1 MQGVV
6 WPFWKEENEAIEQI
20 ATALATWLH
29 ELHPGWLIFSGLLV
43 GGLAAYVLTRRRFD
57 HIRLAAAAD
66 MSALEA
72 ATDAQ
77 NASYQEQLQS
87 YREQMDTLRQQF
99 SDAQTAAATAAVRL
113 DETSKHFNEREQ
125 LLQQNSMQ
133 LQQEFER
140 LATKVFD
147 TQEAK
152 QTSSLVQVM
161 GPLREQLGEF
171 KARVEEV
178 YHADIKER
186 ATLLGEVKNLQ
197 QASERIN
204 AEAENLTA
212 ALKGDKKLQ
221 GNWGELVLE
230 RVLEGSGLRRDH
242 EYFVQSSERNQ
253 AGDLKRPDVVVRLPE
268 QRDVVVDAKVSLNA
282 YEQAHAESDE
292 QNRARLLRT
301 HANNLRSHVK
311 RLSEQDY
318 DQLPNVRSLDFV
330 LLFVPIESAFAS
342 AMKTDEG
349 LFNDAF
355 NQRIVIVSP
364 TTLMMTLR
372 IINNIWRVEKQ
383 GDNAQEIAQRAGAL
397 YDKLR
402 LLVDDLETLGRQLQT
417 VERTYEVMQGRLVSG
432 KGNLVRQVEQLR
444 ELGAVVKKPIS
455 AKLLD
460 SVPEEE

>member
-1 MQGVV
+1 MSTWLQALHPAWLILAGLLIGA
-6 WPFWKEENEAIEQI
+6 FAAYLAAQRRFNRLHL
-20 ATALATWLH
+20 TAL
-29 ELHPGWLIFSGLLV
+29 
-43 GGLAAYVLTRRRFD
+43 
-57 HIRLAAAAD
+57 AD

-77 NASYQEQLQS
+77 NASYQEQVQS
-87 YREQMDTLRQQF
+87 YREQLDTLRQQF
-99 SDAQTAAATAAVRL
+99 SDAQTSAATAAVRL
-113 DETSKHFNEREQ
+113 EETSKHFHEREQ
-125 LLQQNSMQ
+125 LLQQNSAQ

-140 LATKVFD
+140 LAAKVFD
-147 TQEAK
+147 TQEARQK
-152 QTSSLVQVM
+152 SSLVQVM

-171 KARVEEV
+171 KARVEQV

-204 AEAENLTA
+204 AEAENLTR
-212 ALKGDKKLQ
+212 ALKGEKKLQ

-230 RVLEGSGLRRDH
+230 RVLESSGLRKDH

-282 YEQAHAESDE
+282 YEQAHTESDE
-292 QNRARLLRT
+292 QNRDRLLRT
-301 HANNLRSHVK
+301 HANNLRNHVK

-342 AMKTDEG
+342 AMKTDER
-349 LFNDAF
+349 LFNEAF

-372 IINNIWRVEKQ
+372 IINNVWRIEKQ
-383 GDNAQEIAQRAGAL
+383 GDNAQEIAERAGAL

-417 VERTYEVMQGRLVSG
+417 VERTFDVLHGRLVSG

-460 SVPEEE
+460 SLPEEE

>member
-1 MQGVV
+1 MG
-6 WPFWKEENEAIEQI
+6 
-20 ATALATWLH
+20 L
-29 ELHPGWLIFSGLLV
+29 SGA
-43 GGLAAYVLTRRRFD
+43 GLFAQR
-57 HIRLAAAAD
+57 RLARQQHYAEAETK
-66 MSALEA
+66 ALEA

-77 NASYQEQLQS
+77 NAAYQEQLQV
-87 YREQMDTLRQQF
+87 YREELDSLRLQF
-99 SDAQTAAATAAVRL
+99 SEARTAAATASVRL
-113 DETSKHFNEREQ
+113 EETTKHFVQREQ
-125 LLQQNSMQ
+125 LLQQNSLQ

-140 LATKVFD
+140 VAAKVFD
-147 TQEAK
+147 TQEEK
-152 QTSSLVQVM
+152 QRSSLVQVL
-161 GPLREQLGEF
+161 GPLREQLGDF
-171 KARVEEV
+171 KARVEQV

-197 QASERIN
+197 QASARIN
-204 AEAENLTA
+204 AEAENLTR

-230 RVLEGSGLRRDH
+230 RVLEASGLRKDH
-242 EYFVQSSERNQ
+242 EYIVQISERNS
-253 AGDLKRPDVVVRLPE
+253 AGDLKRPDVVIRLPE
-268 QRDVVVDAKVSLNA
+268 RRDVVVDAKVSLNA
-282 YEQAHAESDE
+282 YEQAHAETDE

-301 HANNLRSHVK
+301 HANSLRAHVK

-318 DQLPNVRSLDFV
+318 DQLPNIRSLDFV

-342 AMKTDEG
+342 AMTEDEN

-372 IINNIWRVEKQ
+372 IIANVWRVEKQ
-383 GDNAQEIAQRAGAL
+383 GENAQEIAERAGGL

-402 LLVDDLETLGRQLQT
+402 LLVEDLETLGRQLQT
-417 VERTYEVMQGRLVSG
+417 VERTYDVLHGRLVSG

-460 SVPEEE
+460 SIPEED

>member
-1 MQGVV
+1 
-6 WPFWKEENEAIEQI
+6 
-20 ATALATWLH
+20 
-29 ELHPGWLIFSGLLV
+29 
-43 GGLAAYVLTRRRFD
+43 
-57 HIRLAAAAD
+57 
-66 MSALEA
+66 
-72 ATDAQ
+72 
-77 NASYQEQLQS
+77 
-87 YREQMDTLRQQF
+87 
-99 SDAQTAAATAAVRL
+99 
-113 DETSKHFNEREQ
+113 
-125 LLQQNSMQ
+125 
-133 LQQEFER
+133 
-140 LATKVFD
+140 
-147 TQEAK
+147 
-152 QTSSLVQVM
+152 M

-171 KARVEEV
+171 KARVEQV

-204 AEAENLTA
+204 AEAENLTR

-230 RVLEGSGLRRDH
+230 RVLESSGLRKDH

-282 YEQAHAESDE
+282 YEQAHTESDE
-292 QNRARLLRT
+292 QNRDRLLRT
-301 HANNLRSHVK
+301 HANNLRNHVK

-342 AMKTDEG
+342 AMKTDER
-349 LFNDAF
+349 LFNEAF

-372 IINNIWRVEKQ
+372 IINNVWRIEKQ
-383 GDNAQEIAQRAGAL
+383 GDNAQEIAERAGAL

-417 VERTYEVMQGRLVSG
+417 VERTFDVLHGRLVSG

-460 SVPEEE
+460 SLPEEE

>member
-1 MQGVV
+1 MGNRRVRRISRSASML
-6 WPFWKEENEAIEQI
+6 WTI
-20 ATALATWLH
+20 
-29 ELHPGWLIFSGLLV
+29 LI
-43 GGLAAYVLTRRRFD
+43 
-57 HIRLAAAAD
+57 
-66 MSALEA
+66 
-72 ATDAQ
+72 
-77 NASYQEQLQS
+77 
-87 YREQMDTLRQQF
+87 
-99 SDAQTAAATAAVRL
+99 
-113 DETSKHFNEREQ
+113 
-125 LLQQNSMQ
+125 
-133 LQQEFER
+133 
-140 LATKVFD
+140 
-147 TQEAK
+147 
-152 QTSSLVQVM
+152 TSSLLLTVVPSLAWAQ
-161 GPLREQLGEF
+161 RTSN
-171 KARVEEV
+171 
-178 YHADIKER
+178 AD
-186 ATLLGEVKNLQ
+186 
-197 QASERIN
+197 S
-204 AEAENLTA
+204 
-212 ALKGDKKLQ
+212 
-221 GNWGELVLE
+221 
-230 RVLEGSGLRRDH
+230 SGLRRDH

-292 QNRARLLRT
+292 QNRDKLLRT

-364 TTLMMTLR
+364 TTLMMSLR
-372 IINNIWRVEKQ
+372 IINNLWRVEKQ

-417 VERTYEVMQGRLVSG
+417 VERTYDVMQGRLVSG

-460 SVPEEE
+460 SIPGEE

>member
-1 MQGVV
+1 MSTWLQALHPV
-6 WPFWKEENEAIEQI
+6 WLILAGLLIGAFAAYLAAQRRFNRLHL
-20 ATALATWLH
+20 TAL
-29 ELHPGWLIFSGLLV
+29 
-43 GGLAAYVLTRRRFD
+43 
-57 HIRLAAAAD
+57 AD

-87 YREQMDTLRQQF
+87 YREQLDTLRQQF
-99 SDAQTAAATAAVRL
+99 SDAQTSAATAAVRL
-113 DETSKHFNEREQ
+113 EETSKHFHEREQ
-125 LLQQNSMQ
+125 LLQQNSAQ

-140 LATKVFD
+140 LAAKVFD
-147 TQEAK
+147 TQEARQK
-152 QTSSLVQVM
+152 SSLVQVM

-171 KARVEEV
+171 KARVEQV

-204 AEAENLTA
+204 AEAENLTR

-230 RVLEGSGLRRDH
+230 RVLESSGLRKDH

-282 YEQAHAESDE
+282 YEQAHTESDE
-292 QNRARLLRT
+292 QNRDRLLRT
-301 HANNLRSHVK
+301 HANNLRNHVK

-342 AMKTDEG
+342 AMKTDER
-349 LFNDAF
+349 LFNEAF

-372 IINNIWRVEKQ
+372 IINNVWRIEKQ
-383 GDNAQEIAQRAGAL
+383 GDNAQEIAERAGAL

-417 VERTYEVMQGRLVSG
+417 VERTFDVLHGRLVSG

-460 SVPEEE
+460 SLPEEE

>member
-1 MQGVV
+1 M
-6 WPFWKEENEAIEQI
+6 
-20 ATALATWLH
+20 
-29 ELHPGWLIFSGLLV
+29 HPGWLIFSGLLV
-43 GGLAAYVLTRRRFD
+43 GAGVAYLFARRRFD
-57 HIRLAAAAD
+57 RLHLAAMAD

-77 NASYQEQLQS
+77 NASYQDQLQV

-125 LLQQNSMQ
+125 MLQQNSRQ

-140 LATKVFD
+140 LATKIFD

-171 KARVEEV
+171 KARVEQV

-186 ATLLGEVKNLQ
+186 ATLLSEVKNLQ

-230 RVLEGSGLRRDH
+230 RVLENSGLRRDH

-292 QNRARLLRT
+292 QRRDKLLRT

-364 TTLMMTLR
+364 TTLMMSLR
-372 IINNIWRVEKQ
+372 IINNLWRVEKQ

-417 VERTYEVMQGRLVSG
+417 LERTYDVMQGRLVSG

-455 AKLLD
+455 GKLLD
-460 SVPEEE
+460 SIPEEE